1 VPRRAEW
8 ETAVLMGAICW
19 VVLLAGL
26 WWVARKPRRQ
36 RASELQRLQRMAE
49 DIHREQI
56 QPFD

>member
-1 VPRRAEW
+1 
-8 ETAVLMGAICW
+8 MGGICW
-19 VVLLAGL
+19 VVLLAC
-26 WWVARKPRRQ
+26 WWWAARKPRRV